1 MESHN
6 EMKVL
11 FEFEPWVHVLV
22 GLHIMISLDF
32 ANTHFALCPMP
43 HLQTRSS
50 DFKFNLVSKFASSS
64 NPFPCLHFVSEQRVW
79 CPHLESRVSMCMA
92 QAEHCMAFII
102 PGWVKQQT
110 IA

>member
-32 ANTHFALCPMP
+32 ANTH
-43 HLQTRSS
+43 
-50 DFKFNLVSKFASSS
+50 
-64 NPFPCLHFVSEQRVW
+64 CLINAITDKSV
-79 CPHLESRVSMCMA
+79 C
-92 QAEHCMAFII
+92 
-102 PGWVKQQT
+102 
-110 IA
+110 